1 MVTLLNS
8 WITDDHDTPDLFLAL
23 LTAIPKP
30 NRPTTIPAN
39 LRPISVTSI
48 WYKLLAKVFCERLT
62 PSL

>member
-1 MVTLLNS
+1 M
-8 WITDDHDTPDLFLAL
+8 DDHDTPDLFLAL

-62 PSL
+62 PYL